1 MSLLLEVELLLHRPS
16 KMEFDHSDLAEVKS
30 CSDLAC
36 TVDWLTEFVEL
47 VLL

>member
-1 MSLLLEVELLLHRPS
+1 MLLLLEVELLLHRLL
-16 KMEFDHSDLAEVKS
+16 KMEFVRFDLAEVQS

-36 TVDWLTEFVEL
+36 IVDWLTEFVEL